1 VKSQAEAA
9 VGAPGAPAAAL
20 AFARFAAAAREARAR
35 ARVRSGAELER
46 DLLLAGTRLRLR
58 FAGPELE
65 RLLLPA
71 LAHAVVDHEQE
82 AAAAVT
88 IDLWDSASS
97 GVAAPELPLRIRDVR
112 ERGAI
117 PRYSDHRF
125 ETLFHGDLTDPDHDF
140 RAVSTFDRATRH
152 GVLWVLS
159 PERVPWWERAAPLRT
174 LLHWAL
180 TRPPTR
186 MLVHAAAVGANGRG
200 VLLAGAAG
208 SGKSTTAAACVEAG
222 MSCAGDDY
230 VLLDASANPVA
241 HPLYGTVKLAADGLA
256 LLPALDAAA
265 AAPARDGE
273 KHVLDLA
280 ACRSGMARAVPVDAV
295 VVPRPTG
302 ARYGAPVLRP
312 ASGALALRALAPT
325 TILQLAG
332 SNRGVLSALA
342 KLVRRVPAYELELGA
357 PPRECAAALAALM
370 EPPIP

>member
-9 VGAPGAPAAAL
+9 VAGAPGAPAAAL
-20 AFARFAAAAREARAR
+20 AFARFAGAAREARAR
-35 ARVRSGAELER
+35 ARSGAPVER
-46 DLLLAGTRLRLR
+46 DLLLAGSRLRLR

-71 LAHAVVDHEQE
+71 LAHAVVSHEHE
-82 AAAAVT
+82 AAADVT
-88 IDLWDSASS
+88 IDLWDSAST
-97 GVAAPELPLRIRDVR
+97 GVAAPELPLRMRDVR

-125 ETLFHGDLTDPDHDF
+125 ETLFHGDLTAPDHDF

-159 PERVPWWERAAPLRT
+159 RERVPWWERAAPLRT

-180 TRPPTR
+180 TRPPSRT
-186 MLVHAAAVGANGRG
+186 LVHAAAVGASGRG
-200 VLLAGAAG
+200 VLIAGAAG

-230 VLLDASANPVA
+230 VLLDATASAVA

-256 LLPALDAAA
+256 LLPALDTDA

-280 ACRSGMARAVPVDAV
+280 ASRSGMARAVPVDAV
-295 VVPRPTG
+295 VVPRPAGTAHGG
-302 ARYGAPVLRP
+302 AVLRP

-342 KLVRRVPAYELELGA
+342 ELVRRLPAYELELGA
-357 PPRECAAALAALM
+357 PPQECAAALAGLV
-370 EPPIP
+370 ERPIP